1 MKFEI
6 SKPVFALFMGVMFGI
21 AVGSLLGG
29 TVVASQNGQDGFS
42 RLFGVWQA
50 GVVEETHDMSVGYD
64 VSGKERSRKTLEE
77 RRELLA
83 VPSHYGYLVGVT
95 GGVEQ
100 SVLWYQDNAGVIRN
114 VLIEGAGLSPLRI
127 DPKETFKRKA
137 KMIQR

>member
-1 MKFEI
+1 M
-6 SKPVFALFMGVMFGI
+6 
-21 AVGSLLGG
+21 
-29 TVVASQNGQDGFS
+29 ASQNGQDGFS

-83 VPSHYGYLVGVT
+83 VPSHYGSLVGVT

-114 VLIEGAGLSPLRI
+114 ILIEGAGLSPLRI